1 MANETLGTIQ
11 ILGLI
16 DANPV
21 DGSEFLVISQGVAA
35 RKVTILNAIKP
46 HTDNTNNPHKVTKTQ
61 VGLGNVTNDAQLKI
75 ASNLSDVA
83 DKVASR
89 NNLEVYSKGESD
101 SNLKQHTDDTNNP
114 HKVDKNQVGL
124 GLVPNKAASD
134 AFRTVSDTL
143 ATTKAV
149 NDLFKAIQDQNPV
162 GDVHVSMNP
171 ANPSTYLLCGGVWEL
186 ISKGAALVGFDSG
199 RSDRPVGTSFG
210 SSTKNI
216 TEGNLPAHG
225 HGVNITSQ
233 PHAHGVVGNT
243 MGAGGHYHNF
253 SGSTSYFDYGVKSG
267 ATDGQGNH
275 QHHGYTGAGG
285 NHRHMYA
292 GDDQLNVVAEVAQDR
307 IGRYDADSDTD
318 NWARNYWTSYSGDH
332 SHEFWTEWAG
342 LHAHNFSVAIGG
354 HSHDF
359 SGVTNSVADHGHG
372 INFASQTSTVSVVGA
387 TATTGGNQPLNVEQP
402 SLVVYIWR
410 RTA

>member
-11 ILGLI
+11 ILGLV
-16 DANPV
+16 DANPI
-21 DGSEFLVISQGVAA
+21 DGSEFLVVSQGVAA

-46 HTDNTNNPHKVTKTQ
+46 HTDDNNNPHKVTKIQ
-61 VGLGNVTNDAQLKI
+61 VGLGNVTNDPQLKI

-83 DKVASR
+83 DKAASR
-89 NNLEVYSKGESD
+89 TNLEVYSKTESD
-101 SNLKQHTDDTNNP
+101 NNLQQHVTDTDNP

-134 AFRTVSDTL
+134 AFRTVTDTL

-149 NDLFKAIQDQNPV
+149 NDLFKAIQNQNPP
-162 GDVHVSMNP
+162 GSMLITTNP
-171 ANPSTYLLCGGVWEL
+171 ANPATYMLCGGVWEL
-186 ISKGAALVGFDSG
+186 TSGNCALVGFDSTKPG
-199 RSDRPVGTSFG
+199 RPVGSTFG
-210 SSTKNI
+210 STTKQI
-216 TEGNLPAHG
+216 TEANMPLHG

-233 PHAHGVVGNT
+233 PHAHGVVGST
-243 MGAGGHYHNF
+243 AGAGAHYHNF

-267 ATDGQGNH
+267 VTDGQGNH
-275 QHHGYTGAGG
+275 QHHGYTNAGG

-318 NWARNYWTSYSGDH
+318 QWARNYWTSYSGDH

-342 LHAHNFSVAIGG
+342 NHAHNVSIAIGG
-354 HSHDF
+354 HAHDF
-359 SGVTNSVADHGHG
+359 SGVTNTVSDHGHA
-372 INFASQTSTVSVVGA
+372 INFASQNATVSVVGA
-387 TATTGGNQPLNVEQP
+387 TAMTGGNQPLNVEQP
-402 SLVVYIWR
+402 SFVVYVWR
-410 RTA
+410 RVS

>member
-46 HTDNTNNPHKVTKTQ
+46 HTDDHNNPHKVTKNQ
-61 VGLGNVTNDAQLKI
+61 VGLGNVTNDPQLKI
-75 ASNLSDVA
+75 ASNLNDVA
-83 DKVASR
+83 DKAQSR
-89 NNLEVYSKGESD
+89 GNLDVYSKGESD

-114 HKVDKNQVGL
+114 HKVDKSQVGL

-134 AFRTVSDTL
+134 AFRTVTDTL

-149 NDLFKAIQDQNPV
+149 NDLFKAIQNQNPP
-162 GDVHVSMNP
+162 GSMLITTNP
-171 ANPSTYLLCGGVWEL
+171 ANPATYMLCGGVWEMT
-186 ISKGAALVGFDSG
+186 SGNCALVGFDSTKPE
-199 RSDRPVGTSFG
+199 RPVGSTFG
-210 SSTKNI
+210 SSTKQI
-216 TEGNLPAHG
+216 MEGNLPPHA

-233 PHAHGVVGNT
+233 PHAHGVVGTT
-243 MGAGGHYHNF
+243 MGAGAHGHNF
-253 SGSTSYFDYGVKSG
+253 SGSTSYFDYGVKG
-267 ATDGQGNH
+267 GQTDGQGNH
-275 QHHGYTGAGG
+275 QHHGYTSAGG
-285 NHRHMYA
+285 NHRHMFA

-332 SHEFWTEWAG
+332 SHEFWTEWSG

-354 HSHDF
+354 HAHDF
-359 SGVTNSVADHGHG
+359 SGATNNVPDHGHG
-372 INFASQTSTVSVVGA
+372 INFASQNATVSVVGS
-387 TATTGGNQPLNVEQP
+387 TAQTGGNQPLNVEQP
-402 SLVVYIWR
+402 SFVVYVWR
-410 RTA
+410 RVS